1 LTGSYI
7 FIVQTTTL
15 IRSKYRSRDVST
27 SGLFFCPYRAKKP
40 KAIINSLAVRKAN
53 YEIYRKLYFK
63 YVHMSTKA
71 IKPTE
76 SELEIL
82 QVLWV
87 KNQASVREVHEEL
100 LKSKEA
106 GYTTTLKLMQIMHEK
121 GLVRRDDSAK
131 THIYQA
137 SVSKERT
144 QKHLLGKMIN
154 TLFGGS
160 STELVI
166 QALGNHKAS
175 PAELEEIQQLLNDL
189 KQQ

>member
-1 LTGSYI
+1 
-7 FIVQTTTL
+7 
-15 IRSKYRSRDVST
+15 
-27 SGLFFCPYRAKKP
+27 
-40 KAIINSLAVRKAN
+40 
-53 YEIYRKLYFK
+53 
-63 YVHMSTKA
+63 
-71 IKPTE
+71 
-76 SELEIL
+76 
-82 QVLWV
+82 V
-87 KNQASVREVHEEL
+87 KHQATVREVHEEL

-106 GYTTTLKLMQIMHEK
+106 GYTTTLKMMQIMHEK
-121 GLVRRDDSAK
+121 GLVKRDDSAK

-137 SVSKERT
+137 IVSKERT